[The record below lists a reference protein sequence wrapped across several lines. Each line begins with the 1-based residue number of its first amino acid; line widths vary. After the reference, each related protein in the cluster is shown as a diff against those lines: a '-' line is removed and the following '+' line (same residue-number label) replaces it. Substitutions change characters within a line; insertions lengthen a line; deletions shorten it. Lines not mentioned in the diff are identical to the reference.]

1 MNMSEPS
8 QAALAAK
15 GGHAGDISLLVIW
28 SCHLTPRMRLRHR
41 KWKEFK
47 RRSVSFRWSKF
58 TAAEQGAENACLV
71 DIDLHLV
78 FSVRY
83 FFFQALFFQFGHG
96 AGALLILREI
106 SESKLEFI
114 WR

>member
-41 KWKEFK
+41 KWKELK

-58 TAAEQGAENACLV
+58 TAAEQGAEKACL
-71 DIDLHLV
+71 I
-78 FSVRY
+78 
-83 FFFQALFFQFGHG
+83 
-96 AGALLILREI
+96 
-106 SESKLEFI
+106 
-114 WR
+114 

>member
-58 TAAEQGAENACLV
+58 TVAEQGAENAYMPGRYRYTFWCSQSG
-71 DIDLHLV
+71 IS
-78 FSVRY
+78 FSRLS
-83 FFFQALFFQFGHG
+83 FFNLDMVPV
-96 AGALLILREI
+96 LY
-106 SESKLEFI
+106 
-114 WR
+114 

>member
-15 GGHAGDISLLVIW
+15 GGHVGDISLLVIW

-71 DIDLHLV
+71 DIDIHFGVLSEV
-78 FSVRY
+78 F
-83 FFFQALFFQFGHG
+83 LFPGSLF
-96 AGALLILREI
+96 
-106 SESKLEFI
+106 SI
-114 WR
+114 WIWCRCFTDSPGDF

>member
-1 MNMSEPS
+1 MNMSKPS

-15 GGHAGDISLLVIW
+15 GGHAGDISLLLIW

-58 TAAEQGAENACLV
+58 TAVEQGAENACMV
-71 DIDLHLV
+71 DIDIHFGVLSQV
-78 FSVRY
+78 FLFRLS
-83 FFFQALFFQFGHG
+83 FFNLQMVPVLC
-96 AGALLILREI
+96 
-106 SESKLEFI
+106 
-114 WR
+114 